1 MPVLTSNMTYAK
13 IPKLNPLRWLKLDNN
28 TLNDFFVNELSAL
41 ETTTEYLQ
49 PFENDDP
56 INAQIQILYSNVED
70 YKMELVDSEMNV
82 VKTAS
87 RQILYTDT
95 VTGFRYIHFNIAS
108 TVGLVGCYYGLITL
122 SVNTGYEMQSER
134 YISEPL
140 DLQVTHENTIYLDY
154 RNDENNYD
162 MVFQVSTIGVSKL
175 DLLTKV
181 IPTAPLYRLRV
192 AGGLWSKD
200 MSTAS
205 KDVIYINELH
215 DARILNG
222 VPYNLYTW
230 SFGNGYGIPF
240 WKYNIIVR
248 IWDCSDVQVNG
259 QYYTK
264 NEGASVE
271 YENADRYPL
280 RTAKLATLTKENE
293 YSESFSTIIRK
304 KPIGIGFWTIG
315 FDFKIS

>member
-1 MPVLTSNMTYAK
+1 
-13 IPKLNPLRWLKLDNN
+13 LDNN

-41 ETTTEYLQ
+41 ETTVDYLQ
-49 PFENDDP
+49 PFENEDP
-56 INAQIQILYSNVED
+56 INAQIQILYSNVVA

-87 RQILYTDT
+87 RQTLYTDT
-95 VTGFRYIHFNIAS
+95 ATGFRYIHFNIAS
-108 TVGLVGCYYGLITL
+108 TAGLVGCYYALITL
-122 SVNTGYEMQSER
+122 GVNNGHEYIDER
-134 YISEPL
+134 YISEPI
-140 DLQVTHENTIYLDY
+140 DLQVTHENTVYLDY

-162 MVFQVSTIGVSKL
+162 MVFQVSTIGIRRL
-175 DLLTKV
+175 DLLSRR
-181 IPTAPLYRLRV
+181 IPTAPLYRLRM

-200 MSTAS
+200 KSTAS
-205 KDVIYINELH
+205 KDVIYINEIH

-222 VPYNLYTW
+222 VPYNIYTW
-230 SFGNGYGIPF
+230 SFGDGYGIPF
-240 WKYNIIVR
+240 WMYDKLAR
-248 IWDCSDVQVNG
+248 IWDCSDVQING

-280 RTAKLATLTKENE
+280 RTAKLATLPKENE

-304 KPIGIGFWTIG
+304 KPTGIGFWTIG